1 MCAELLCVAREAK
14 RPVADQPGAEE
25 RRGLDVRVPLR
36 DREAEARVGDRVL
49 GVAAVE
55 VVAGEARSVA
65 EVLPAAQAVAAL
77 AARPAEPRDA
87 DAPAG
92 RLVDADDLV
101 AGHERQLRV
110 GQLAVDDVQ
119 VGAADPAGADADEQL
134 AGLGLRLGELGRLEP
149 RALRSQD
156 HRPHRA
162 ESRS

>member
-1 MCAELLCVAREAK
+1 EDDRGVELLRRLLAGRARPLGAERAGEGLHLLVARTREREDAPALVARHLRHDVRGGAEAVEAKAFRVAREAK

-25 RRGLDVRVPLR
+25 RRGLDVRVSLR

-101 AGHERQLRV
+101 AGH
-110 GQLAVDDVQ
+110 
-119 VGAADPAGADADEQL
+119 
-134 AGLGLRLGELGRLEP
+134 
-149 RALRSQD
+149 
-156 HRPHRA
+156 
-162 ESRS
+162 